1 MAAGNFLISF
11 VFSFIGSVPPGTLN
25 LTIIQLGLENRMAV
39 ALRFAFA
46 ASLVEYPYAWIAVK
60 FERLITASPVITANL
75 HLIAAVVMI
84 VFGTISLWQS
94 SKKPSNVQARF
105 QNSGFRKG
113 FLLGILNPLALP
125 YWIAITAYLKSQGW
139 IDLSSTLELHAYFF
153 GVFAGAFLLLVL
165 FAYLAQ
171 KVMSAL
177 KNLPVIRKVPGAMLV
192 ALGVFSLFQYIFRTA
207 L

>member
-1 MAAGNFLISF
+1 MAPGNFFISF
-11 VFSFIGSVPPGTLN
+11 IFSFIGSIPPGTLN
-25 LTIIQLGLENRMAV
+25 LTIIQLGLENRLAA

-46 ASLVEYPYAWIAVK
+46 AALVEYPYAWVAVK
-60 FERLITASPVITANL
+60 FEKLITSSPVITANL
-75 HLIAAVVMI
+75 HLIASIVMI
-84 VFGTISLWQS
+84 VFGIISLWQS
-94 SKKPSNVQARF
+94 SKKPSDVQTES

-113 FLLGILNPLALP
+113 LLLGLLNPLAIP

-139 IDLSSTLELHAYFF
+139 IDLASVVSLHAYFA

-177 KNLPVIRKVPGAMLV
+177 KNLPAIRRVPGVTLV
-192 ALGVFSLFQYIFRTA
+192 ALEIFSLLQYVFRTVV
-207 L
+207 